1 MMDKLKIV
9 YMTLLSL
16 FTSRCNDDKKRLYKK
31 KEPKKMNIKINN
43 TQILVILVV
52 ILLFILSA
60 YLIYRTGSLE
70 STGYYYRLNG

>member
-16 FTSRCNDDKKRLYKK
+16 FTLRCNDDKKRLYKK